1 MGVAAPVQFPPMGL
15 SVQPPS
21 RPRTPTGPLAFPKC
35 AEVLGNNPEAFRA
48 ALGPLLGDREAV
60 GVVLPALNFP
70 RAVHTPPPGGFLSPA
85 TGTRCCHSA
94 AFPSEERLT
103 FVGDEELEIQMRVP
117 RTAVKSIIGRKG
129 ATIKKVSHARGLWG

>member
-70 RAVHTPPPGGFLSPA
+70 RAVHTPPRGFPFPRHGDPLLSLCRFPLR
-85 TGTRCCHSA
+85 GA
-94 AFPSEERLT
+94 ADLR
-103 FVGDEELEIQMRVP
+103 
-117 RTAVKSIIGRKG
+117 GR
-129 ATIKKVSHARGLWG
+129 